1 MLSMSSFKCPNSL
14 LQLLPVVE
22 HALSLLGV
30 FGMHENE
37 SVRKEHREE
46 SVSSLESILELNVLF
61 RKVVEHYQILL
72 SVSVSPARILTC
84 EVGLSPEEAMM

>member
-1 MLSMSSFKCPNSL
+1 
-14 LQLLPVVE
+14 
-22 HALSLLGV
+22 
-30 FGMHENE
+30 MHENE

-46 SVSSLESILELNVLF
+46 SVSSLESTLELNVLF

-72 SVSVSPARILTC
+72 RVSVSPARELTC